1 MLSLKFCY
9 CIFFLCSGIGF
20 CFATNTL
27 TFNSSIRDDAG
38 ETLISSSGKFELGF
52 FSPEGNSGDR
62 RYVGIWYYDLT
73 PRTVVWVANRNHPL
87 FDHSGVFGIADD
99 GNLRLTD
106 GSSDSILLT
115 DLNGSN
121 SSKRAMKLM
130 DAGNLVLSEETPDSG
145 EEKVLWQS
153 FDQPT
158 DTFLPGMTIN
168 ESLKLIS
175 WNAKDDPA
183 VGAFTFRKDAEQ
195 QGQYVIVKE
204 GLTPSGFLGKLS
216 TNIDIFPLLSY
227 LLSNSCD
234 RGDQGSCLLEN
245 NSKCID
251 VQTANCNNTRL
262 VMSMDGQLQ
271 FFRLESFANNK
282 KFWSFIWSGPERC
295 GACGNFSSCNNGN
308 IWFCK
313 CLPGF
318 KPNLQDNWNSEQYS
332 HGCTRKSPICSKNS
346 RINNFLKLGMIEVA
360 NPDLESVLHNGS
372 DCKELCLDN
381 CKCQAYSYTGAETYR
396 RDLNFTSNVI
406 CSIWEKALNNIL
418 EDQIVGG
425 RDIYL
430 RVMHSD
436 IEPTKRSCETCG
448 TTIIPYPLST
458 GTSCGDPMYF
468 SFNCETNTLTGR
480 LYFNAGGAKYQV
492 TSINPELQK
501 FSIGVKNAE
510 NCRPKEMMER
520 FLQLDHSSPFY
531 VGSGCNFKQRN
542 FISDSL
548 YDELFEI
555 DIGWN
560 PPLEPLCNTSQDCS
574 DWPNSS
580 CLVAKDRKRRCLC
593 YASKASNASF
603 QWDPSI
609 VNCTSAEY
617 PSQNKRSQ
625 DLQKPLYLVIAGVIA
640 ATLISCFYFVYHKR
654 KRRLANRKD
663 LEKRERESSRGNLA
677 LCLHDSEKRI
687 KDFINSG
694 QFGEDDKKDI
704 DVPFLDLESI
714 IAATDNFS
722 GANKL
727 GQGGF
732 GPVYKGK
739 YPGGQEIA
747 IKRLSSGSGQGLE
760 EFKNEVVLIA
770 KLQHRNLVRLL
781 GYCVEGQEKM
791 LIYEYMPNKSLDS
804 FIFDRTQCLLLTW
817 EMRFDIILGIARGML
832 YLHQDSRLRIIH
844 RDLKTS
850 NVLLDEEMN
859 PKISDFGLARI
870 FGSRQTVASTTRVV
884 GTYGYMSPEYAL
896 DGFFSFKSDVF
907 SFGVVVLEIISGKRN
922 TGFYQSEQALS
933 LLGYTWRLW
942 EEERALDLMDQ
953 TLRET
958 CNTSEFLRCVNVG
971 LLCVQEDPSDRPTMS
986 NVVFMLGNEVAT
998 LPKPKQPAFV
1008 LRRSLSGTTSS
1019 SKEEANSE
1027 LMTTLEEGR

>member
-20 CFATNTL
+20 CFATDTL
-27 TFNSSIRDDAG
+27 TFNSSI
-38 ETLISSSGKFELGF
+38 
-52 FSPEGNSGDR
+52 
-62 RYVGIWYYDLT
+62 
-73 PRTVVWVANRNHPL
+73 HP
-87 FDHSGVFGIADD
+87 
-99 GNLRLTD
+99 
-106 GSSDSILLT
+106 
-115 DLNGSN
+115 
-121 SSKRAMKLM
+121 
-130 DAGNLVLSEETPDSG
+130 
-145 EEKVLWQS
+145 
-153 FDQPT
+153 
-158 DTFLPGMTIN
+158 
-168 ESLKLIS
+168 
-175 WNAKDDPA
+175 
-183 VGAFTFRKDAEQ
+183 EQ
-195 QGQYVIVKE
+195 QGQYIIVKE
-204 GLTPSGFLGKLS
+204 GLMPSSLSGKLS
-216 TNIDIFPLLSY
+216 INIKIHPLVLR
-227 LLSNSCD
+227 LLSNSCNS
-234 RGDQGSCLLEN
+234 DQVTCSRQGK
-245 NSKCID
+245 SKCII
-251 VQTANCNNTRL
+251 VQTLNCNNTRL
-262 VMSMDGQLQ
+262 VMSLNGQLQ
-271 FFRLESFANNK
+271 FFRLQNMTKTWFL
-282 KFWSFIWSGPERC
+282 IWSGPDRC
-295 GACGNFSSCNNGN
+295 HACGSFSSCNNEN
-308 IWFCK
+308 RLFCK

-318 KPNLQDNWNSEQYS
+318 KPKSLDNWNSEQFS
-332 HGCTRKSPICSKNS
+332 DGCTRKSPICSKNS
-346 RINNFLKLGMIEVA
+346 RINNFLRLSMIKVA
-360 NPDLESVLHNGS
+360 DSDSEFVVHNVS
-372 DCKELCLDN
+372 DCKKWCLDD
-381 CKCQAYSYTGAETYR
+381 CECQAYSYTESETYR
-396 RDLNFTSNVI
+396 RDLNFIGNAT
-406 CSIWEKALNNIL
+406 CSIWKKALNNIS
-418 EDQIVGG
+418 EDQIDGG
-425 RDIYL
+425 HDIYL
-430 RVMHSD
+430 RLMHSE

-448 TTIIPYPLST
+448 TNMIPYPLST

-468 SFNCETNTLTGR
+468 SFYCETNNLTGQV
-480 LYFNAGGAKYQV
+480 YFNASGGGYRV
-492 TSINPELQK
+492 TSINPESQK
-501 FSIGVKNAE
+501 FSIDVKNAE
-510 NCRPKEMMER
+510 NCKSKEMMER
-520 FLQLDHSSPFY
+520 FLQLDRSSPFY
-531 VGSGCNFKQRN
+531 VRSGCNSNQRD
-542 FISDSL
+542 FSTDSL
-548 YDELFEI
+548 FDSEWFEI
-555 DIGWN
+555 DIGWT

-593 YASKASNASF
+593 YAGNATNASF
-603 QWDPSI
+603 QWDPTT
-609 VNCTSAEY
+609 VNCTSADY
-617 PSQNKRSQ
+617 PNQNKRSHEEW
-625 DLQKPLYLVIAGVIA
+625 KPLYLVIAGVIA
-640 ATLISCFYFVYHKR
+640 ATLIICFCFVYHKR
-654 KRRLANRKD
+654 KRRLVNRQD
-663 LEKRERESSRGNLA
+663 LEKRERESSKGNLA
-677 LCLHDSEKRI
+677 LCLHDSEKRV

-722 GANKL
+722 DANKL

-791 LIYEYMPNKSLDS
+791 LMYEYMPNKSLDS
-804 FIFDRTQCLLLTW
+804 FIFDRTRCLLLTW

-1008 LRRSLSGTTSS
+1008 LRRSLSGATSS
-1019 SKEEANSE
+1019 SKVEANSE